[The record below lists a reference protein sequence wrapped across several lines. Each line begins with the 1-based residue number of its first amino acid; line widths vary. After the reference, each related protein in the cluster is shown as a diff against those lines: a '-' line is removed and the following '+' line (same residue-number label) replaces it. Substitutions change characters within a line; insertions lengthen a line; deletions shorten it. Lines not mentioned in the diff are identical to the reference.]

1 MCVCQP
7 NIWSWL
13 MLGYK
18 KASTRA
24 AKPQLLGININ
35 GLRISDYW
43 SETKSFSNILTFDEK
58 IYWFH
63 VKVDI
68 LKFVILPCYLQMLP
82 KHNPIFKHERHS
94 TFLTDVKYFALL
106 INNVLTCS
114 WCGSRIR
121 RGSCGILWHIRRNL
135 CHQDE
140 PGPENK
146 TGQSIIRQN

>member
-1 MCVCQP
+1 
-7 NIWSWL
+7 

-43 SETKSFSNILTFDEK
+43 SETKGCRNILTFDEK

-94 TFLTDVKYFALL
+94 TFLTDVKYLL
-106 INNVLTCS
+106 L
-114 WCGSRIR
+114 
-121 RGSCGILWHIRRNL
+121 
-135 CHQDE
+135 
-140 PGPENK
+140 
-146 TGQSIIRQN
+146 